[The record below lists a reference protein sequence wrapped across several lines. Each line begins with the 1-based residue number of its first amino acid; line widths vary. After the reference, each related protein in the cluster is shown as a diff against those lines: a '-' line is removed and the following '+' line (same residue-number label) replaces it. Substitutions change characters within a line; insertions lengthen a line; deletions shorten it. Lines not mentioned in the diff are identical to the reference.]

1 MFTACNRYGEV
12 QAENA
17 HPEDGPFYCPS
28 CHAEVILKQGP
39 IKVAHFAHRAD
50 TDCSF
55 AGQEESVE
63 HRLVKQEIYQA
74 LLHVPGVSEVQV
86 ERNLQEVRPDV
97 SFRCNGTFVA
107 IEVQVSTL
115 SSQDIEQRTL
125 AYARKNIA
133 VLWTPPF
140 SLSMFEERYAPQEWE
155 RYLHALYF
163 GKVYYW
169 SKGIEL
175 QPVQFQPYMLPP
187 SYYANERRSKRFVS
201 LSLLEPVL
209 ITDLTAIWR
218 REWRTFPRA
227 RLWCQVR
234 KWEQA

>member
-1 MFTACNRYGEV
+1 MLIACNRDGEL
-12 QAENA
+12 QADDA
-17 HPEDGPFYCPS
+17 HLEDGPFHCPS
-28 CHAEVILKQGP
+28 CHTEVILKQGP
-39 IKVAHFAHRAD
+39 IKAAHFAHRPDAD
-50 TDCSF
+50 SSF
-55 AGQEESVE
+55 AGPEESVE
-63 HRLVKQEIYQA
+63 HQLAKQEIYQA

-97 SFRCNGTFVA
+97 SFRYHGTLVA

-115 SSQDIEQRTL
+115 SSRDVERRTL

-169 SKGIEL
+169 SNGIEL
-175 QPVQFQPYMLPP
+175 QPVQFQPYILPP
-187 SYYANERRSKRFVS
+187 SYYANERRSKRFVA
-201 LSLLEPVL
+201 LSLLEPVC

-218 REWRTFPRA
+218 RAWHTLPRA
-227 RLWCQVR
+227 RLWCQAR
-234 KWEQA
+234 KWEQG